1 MADFLINVIVRADS
15 AVQAVDRV
23 DRRLTG
29 LERTLIRFQSL
40 VGAAFSFLAVGQAVR
55 AITTLADSLQNAQN
69 RVRSLGIEGAALNG
83 VIEQLFGIANRTR
96 QEFATTAEVFTRTAA
111 SLKVLGLGAG
121 EALRI
126 TESLN
131 QAVALSG
138 STTAEASNAL
148 IQFSQ
153 GLASGTLRG
162 DELRSVLEQIP
173 VVADVIATQ
182 LGVTRNELRA
192 LAADGTITPE
202 VIVQA
207 FRNAEN
213 FLRERFLALIP
224 TIGQAFV
231 VLRNRVIEV
240 GGGFLQTSGLAE
252 AFSRAII
259 AIALNIETVLR
270 VLTVVATVLGAGLG
284 IPLVIGLL
292 RALTVA
298 LIGTPFGAFLTLV
311 TTTTGVL
318 IAFNDQ
324 LKVTADGAVSFGTFA
339 SVAFG
344 RFRDTA
350 GDALSELIQKLP
362 EAAAAFS
369 GFGDEAELALNKI
382 TALFPA
388 LQEFAT
394 GFTLANFIQFVARDL
409 DILVAI
415 FADAFATLEAAF
427 NNLGPLL
434 GALFIEAIN
443 NLLEDAEEAVE
454 FFLNYF
460 NDQFINGLIDSA
472 IESVT
477 AFGAALKEGFF
488 SLFRNLFSGNFTDL
502 VRGDIQATVTDIG
515 GEIQVNFGR
524 LENPY
529 AETLTKVAQAGNQA
543 FEDTIRNAPISSAL
557 ADVLSESREAEVAAR
572 LAGSITGNFYVDN
585 FIRELENADI
595 VAGAVR
601 LVDRVTA
608 TVADEID
615 VAAQGRLKQAV
626 AGFKDAFADL
636 LNLDA
641 TQLGNLGTNLSAV
654 FDGVFGPNLLAALGN
669 GVQSILGFFDI
680 SNEQFANFGGAAA
693 IILDE
698 LGFSI
703 EDTFGPK
710 AAAVIRI
717 FGRLSIEQLTS
728 IYDTALD
735 VFSGIGT
742 LITSLVP
749 GAQAAFT
756 AIATAFEGATASASA
771 FGAALGPIAV
781 ILAGF
786 ATFVNGVLA
795 LVDAFGLLEGVLLSI
810 INLTF
815 TQFIGFFEFLGFDA
829 TAVVEDLIAF
839 FTDFERILLAIVT
852 FGLSE
857 VIRLFGDLGGVVEFF
872 GDIFGAVFDGVVA
885 VFQFIVD
892 LITGIID
899 LFTGGGGLGN
909 ALEVIGVIFAAVFA
923 PIIVTVQLVIELIQ
937 FLADLINFDL
947 SGAFNFLGG
956 IAVGV
961 FNAIAAAGE
970 FLFGLLSGLVNGFLA
985 LATGAFNAIQAAATT
1000 VFNAI
1005 QAVITS
1011 VFGIIRGIVQ
1021 GFVDFFIGAIQGA
1034 INVVTGA
1041 FNAFR
1046 NVASAAFNAVAG
1058 AAGALLGAI
1067 NAVIQAVRAA
1077 INAVGGLIDIIGKIP
1092 GIPSVPGLPGFN
1104 PLNFVA
1110 GPIAGPAISGG
1121 KKLLN
1126 AGKKALKKLNPFAE
1140 GGVITE
1146 PIGLFG
1152 AKGFFQRGGVLNEAT
1167 PFRALRSLG
1176 LGATATA
1183 DLGIAGERGPEAIL
1197 PLSSTSRGL
1206 GVRAVLPQ
1214 SFVDQLNALAN
1225 RLSRAG
1231 ENEGTTVI
1239 QNREIFVVQAND
1251 PKQIAELQ
1259 RRIDEQTSN
1268 AATISGD
1275 TTLDI
1280 LEDAFVA

>member
-1 MADFLINVIVRADS
+1 MADFLINVIVRTDS

-23 DRRLTG
+23 DRRLTAI
-29 LERTLIRFQSL
+29 ERTLLRFQSL
-40 VGAAFSFLAVGQAVR
+40 VNAAFSFLAVGQAVR
-55 AITTLADSLQNAQN
+55 AITTLADTLLNAQN

-138 STTAEASNAL
+138 STTAEATNAL

-182 LGVTRNELRA
+182 LGVTRNELRN

-207 FRNAEN
+207 FRNAEQ

-252 AFSRAII
+252 AFARAIL
-259 AIALNIETVLR
+259 AVAENIDTVLR
-270 VLTVVATVLGAGLG
+270 VVAALVTALAVGLAGRA
-284 IPLVIGLL
+284 IPLVIAGL

-298 LIGTPFGAFLTLV
+298 ALANPFTALAAAASLTI
-311 TTTTGVL
+311 GVL
-318 IAFNDQ
+318 VAFNDQ

-344 RFRDTA
+344 RL
-350 GDALSELIQKLP
+350 GDAAGNALDDLIQKLP
-362 EAAAAFS
+362 EAAAAFG
-369 GFGDEAELALNKI
+369 GFGDEAEAALNKI
-382 TALFPA
+382 TTLFPA

-427 NNLGPLL
+427 QNLGPLL
-434 GALFIEAIN
+434 GGLFIQAIN
-443 NLLEDAEEAVE
+443 DFLREAEEAVE
-454 FFLNYF
+454 FFLNAF
-460 NDQFINGLIDSA
+460 SLQFVAGLVNSA
-472 IESVT
+472 IEAVVN
-477 AFGAALKEGFF
+477 FGRTLKEGFL
-488 SLFRNLFSGNFTDL
+488 SVFRNLFSGGDFLDA
-502 VRGDIQATVTDIG
+502 VRGDLQATVTDIG

-529 AETLTKVAQAGNQA
+529 AETLTKVADAGNQA
-543 FEDTIRNAPISSAL
+543 FEKTIRDAPISSAL

-572 LAGSITGNFYVDN
+572 VAGSITGNFYVDA

-601 LVDRVTA
+601 LVDRA
-608 TVADEID
+608 TVAVEQQVDI
-615 VAAQGRLKQAV
+615 AAQGRLKQAV
-626 AGFKDAFADL
+626 AGFKDAFGDL
-636 LNLDA
+636 LNLDD
-641 TQLGNLGTNLSAV
+641 QGLDNLGTNLSAV
-654 FDGVFGPNLLAALGN
+654 FEGVFGPNLLTSLGN
-669 GVQSILGFFDI
+669 GVQSVLGFFDI

-693 IILDE
+693 IILNE

-703 EDTFGPK
+703 EETFGPK

-717 FGRLSIEQLTS
+717 FGQLSIEQLTS

-735 VFSGIGT
+735 VFGGIGT

-749 GAQAAFT
+749 GAEAAFT
-756 AIATAFEGATASASA
+756 AISTAFAGATSSASA
-771 FGAALGPIAV
+771 FAAALGPIAV

-795 LVDAFGLLEGVLLSI
+795 LVDAFGALEGILLSI

-829 TAVVEDLIAF
+829 TAVVADLIAF

-885 VFQFIVD
+885 VFQFVID
-892 LITGIID
+892 LITGIIE

-909 ALEVIGVIFAAVFA
+909 ALEVVGVIFAVVFA

-937 FLADLINFDL
+937 FLVDLINLDL
-947 SGAFNFLGG
+947 GGAFSFLGDL
-956 IAVGV
+956 AVGV
-961 FNAIAAAGE
+961 FNAIGAAGQ
-970 FLFGLLSGLVNGFLA
+970 FLFGLLSDLVNGFLA
-985 LATGAFNAIQAAATT
+985 LATGAFNAIGAAATA

-1005 QAVITS
+1005 LNVVTQ
-1011 VFGIIRGIVQ
+1011 VFNIIRGIVQ
-1021 GFVDFFIGAIQGA
+1021 GFVDFFVGAIQGA
-1034 INVVTGA
+1034 INIVSGA

-1046 NVASAAFNAVAG
+1046 TIASAAFTAVAG
-1058 AAGALLGAI
+1058 AANALLGAI
-1067 NAVIQAVRAA
+1067 NAVIAAVRAA

-1092 GIPSVPGLPGFN
+1092 NIPGGIPT
-1104 PLNFVA
+1104 NFTDFA
-1110 GPIAGPAISGG
+1110 LGPVVSGG
-1121 KKLLN
+1121 KKLISG
-1126 AGKKALKKLNPFAE
+1126 AKKTGKKVLKKLGFAE
-1140 GGVITE
+1140 GGLITE
-1146 PIGLFG
+1146 PIGLMG
-1152 AKGFFQRGGVLNEAT
+1152 ANGFFRRGGILDGAT
-1167 PFRALRSLG
+1167 PFGSLRSFG
-1176 LGATATA
+1176 VGATPTA
-1183 DLGIAGERGPEAIL
+1183 DLGVAGESGPEAIL

-1214 SFVDQLNALAN
+1214 SFVDQLNALAS
-1225 RLSRAG
+1225 RLARSSDDRGA
-1231 ENEGTTVI
+1231 TVI
-1239 QNREIFVVQAND
+1239 EKREIFLVQAND
-1251 PKQIAELQ
+1251 PRQIAELQ
-1259 RRIDEQTSN
+1259 RRIDEQVNN